1 MALQLTETQ
10 RRARSESTPPAGVE
24 EILLLHHSHLDV
36 GYTHSQP
43 IVWELQQEFI
53 TQAIVWLEQTHDLP
67 EGSRPKWTCE
77 ATEPL
82 RRWLKRASPEQ
93 VERFRTLH
101 RQGRIGV
108 AALRWHIGACVD
120 RAGLR
125 RLLDGKQ
132 ELEQLLGTSIR
143 VACQHDVNGVPWPLA
158 DVLLEAGVDFFVM
171 GVNPHLGRAV
181 QPRPGMFM
189 WEAPSGRSLRVFN
202 GNAYTMFDQLLL
214 AWDDSV
220 ERMAEAWSVAAQRLS
235 DMRYPFP
242 FLYLT
247 STCSPVMWDNAPPN
261 PFLPAL
267 VQRWNDSGHRPRV
280 RYATLEDL
288 RERALAVPEDE
299 LDSLRGDWTD
309 YWAFGCG
316 SAPIAT
322 ALNQRAKKLLAAASV
337 LAGEEKHPALRQGSE
352 SVDLYDEHTFGYW
365 DTVDEHPQTQTVEL
379 LKQAL
384 AHEGYELAS
393 FALMHALER
402 LAGNPPADK
411 GIKGVLLCNPGP
423 RPLTVRPELPNAWFA
438 EPEPSTERTYRASRM
453 VYDGRSW
460 ESGFPGEAPRAFGP
474 IELAPFSCQ
483 VIPLEELADASAT
496 SDLSHQIES
505 AAVEHRTMNM
515 GVVAEYEQ
523 RVGTIES
530 SFYRLRYDVDS
541 GRILSLV
548 DRKHDRELLAPRNGI
563 DFFAFVRERPDGLTE
578 PDRYAFYRRD
588 LDDEKVDISC
598 WQDWSPVHESA
609 IRVLRFD
616 VRETAGRITFERVL
630 EAPGMRHLVQRI
642 SFLAGD
648 PLIRLEAELELEP
661 DSAPQ
666 AVYFAFPLAMGA
678 GWTGVFDTAGQAVR
692 LDDDQLPGAC
702 RNWVAVETMAAIGD
716 ESGAVALLCPD
727 APLVQLGGFHFGPPL
742 DTVPRPENPLLLAW
756 PVNNYWETNFPRV
769 QHGRIR
775 LRYGIVSLET
785 LDFESL
791 REHGDRMRQPALIWP
806 VTTNGRS
813 DRGDPLPS
821 D

>member
-43 IVWELQQEFI
+43 VVWELQQEFI
-53 TQAIVWLEQTHDLP
+53 TQAIVWLEQTHHLP

-132 ELEQLLGTSIR
+132 ELEHLLGTSIR

-181 QPRPGMFM
+181 PPRPGMFM

-322 ALNQRAKKLLAAASV
+322 ALNQRAKPLLAAASV
-337 LAGEEKHPALRQGSE
+337 LAGGEKHPALRQGSE
-352 SVDLYDEHTFGYW
+352 FVDLYDEHTFGYW
-365 DTVDEHPQTQTVEL
+365 DTVDEHPQTQTVEV

-411 GIKGVLLCNPGP
+411 GVKGVLLCNPGP

-474 IELAPFSCQ
+474 IELAPFSWQ

-515 GVVAEYEQ
+515 GVVAEHEQ

-541 GRILSLV
+541 GRILSGLV
-548 DRKHDRELLAPRNGI
+548 ARARKRNEGPPLRRAGNRRKDHIRASARSAGHAASRPAHLLSCRGPLDPPRGRARARTRLCASGRLFRVSIGDGRRLDGSVRHRRAGSPARRRPAPGRVSELGRGGDHGGDRRRIGSGRAALPGRAARPARRLPLRASARHRSQAGEPTALGMAGQQLLGDELPEGSA
-563 DFFAFVRERPDGLTE
+563 RPDSSPLRHRLARDARLRKPTG
-578 PDRYAFYRRD
+578 ARR
-588 LDDEKVDISC
+588 
-598 WQDWSPVHESA
+598 QNASA
-609 IRVLRFD
+609 G
-616 VRETAGRITFERVL
+616 T
-630 EAPGMRHLVQRI
+630 H
-642 SFLAGD
+642 LAGD
-648 PLIRLEAELELEP
+648 
-661 DSAPQ
+661 DQ
-666 AVYFAFPLAMGA
+666 
-678 GWTGVFDTAGQAVR
+678 WTLGPRRRASVR
-692 LDDDQLPGAC
+692 LTAAPG
-702 RNWVAVETMAAIGD
+702 I
-716 ESGAVALLCPD
+716 S
-727 APLVQLGGFHFGPPL
+727 
-742 DTVPRPENPLLLAW
+742 RPTRHP
-756 PVNNYWETNFPRV
+756 
-769 QHGRIR
+769 
-775 LRYGIVSLET
+775 
-785 LDFESL
+785 
-791 REHGDRMRQPALIWP
+791 RQPAAAA
-806 VTTNGRS
+806 RAAEA
-813 DRGDPLPS
+813 RGCRNR
-821 D
+821 

>member
-43 IVWELQQEFI
+43 VVWELQQEFI

-247 STCSPVMWDNAPPN
+247 ST
-261 PFLPAL
+261 
-267 VQRWNDSGHRPRV
+267 
-280 RYATLEDL
+280 
-288 RERALAVPEDE
+288 
-299 LDSLRGDWTD
+299 
-309 YWAFGCG
+309 
-316 SAPIAT
+316 
-322 ALNQRAKKLLAAASV
+322 
-337 LAGEEKHPALRQGSE
+337 
-352 SVDLYDEHTFGYW
+352 
-365 DTVDEHPQTQTVEL
+365 
-379 LKQAL
+379 
-384 AHEGYELAS
+384 
-393 FALMHALER
+393 
-402 LAGNPPADK
+402 
-411 GIKGVLLCNPGP
+411 
-423 RPLTVRPELPNAWFA
+423 
-438 EPEPSTERTYRASRM
+438 
-453 VYDGRSW
+453 
-460 ESGFPGEAPRAFGP
+460 
-474 IELAPFSCQ
+474 
-483 VIPLEELADASAT
+483 
-496 SDLSHQIES
+496 
-505 AAVEHRTMNM
+505 
-515 GVVAEYEQ
+515 
-523 RVGTIES
+523 
-530 SFYRLRYDVDS
+530 
-541 GRILSLV
+541 
-548 DRKHDRELLAPRNGI
+548 
-563 DFFAFVRERPDGLTE
+563 
-578 PDRYAFYRRD
+578 
-588 LDDEKVDISC
+588 
-598 WQDWSPVHESA
+598 
-609 IRVLRFD
+609 
-616 VRETAGRITFERVL
+616 
-630 EAPGMRHLVQRI
+630 
-642 SFLAGD
+642 
-648 PLIRLEAELELEP
+648 
-661 DSAPQ
+661 
-666 AVYFAFPLAMGA
+666 
-678 GWTGVFDTAGQAVR
+678 
-692 LDDDQLPGAC
+692 
-702 RNWVAVETMAAIGD
+702 
-716 ESGAVALLCPD
+716 
-727 APLVQLGGFHFGPPL
+727 
-742 DTVPRPENPLLLAW
+742 
-756 PVNNYWETNFPRV
+756 
-769 QHGRIR
+769 
-775 LRYGIVSLET
+775 
-785 LDFESL
+785 
-791 REHGDRMRQPALIWP
+791 
-806 VTTNGRS
+806 
-813 DRGDPLPS
+813 
-821 D
+821 